1 MLLGKTE
8 IQDSLYNMEA
18 ENSNTLV
25 TYALF
30 ERIANNDPL
39 AFKVFYNY
47 FYSKL
52 YRYCTFFTNDQ
63 DVIKE
68 LISDVFVSV
77 WQNRRKIT
85 AIKNIENYLF
95 IAVRNQSYKYLKENN
110 QYQVISIEDIEEG
123 MFVDSMNPERQIMKE
138 ELRQEIELAINS
150 LPQRCKL
157 IFSLI
162 RHEKKSTKEVAELL
176 NISEKTVYAQMCIAV
191 KKLGMLIKDHL

>member
-25 TYALF
+25 THALF

-85 AIKNIENYLF
+85 EIKNIENYLF

-110 QYQVISIEDIEEG
+110 QYQVISIEDIEAG